1 MRKFSGEEDLNLRLH
16 RREEAPAGCLAPRE
30 FWGENDWI
38 RECIN
43 PRSTVC
49 VRRFAGFPKDR
60 LAPISRFRVCVCAP
74 EAAWGARLQPAVIY
88 LNPTLSSLHAPSSTE
103 LSTLFRAP
111 PSLPSPGASGAQYTA
126 DPSVRR
132 VSRSRGRNAA
142 ATRLFTGDCLLAG
155 SPFFPRSSFHVL
167 NNFPLSSKL
176 SRVSLIS
183 LARPPHLPLERPRD
197 GGESRIYALVLF
209 NVSPPPVSS
218 HPSCRRPS
226 ELSKTAPRMR
236 R

>member
-111 PSLPSPGASGAQYTA
+111 PSLPP
-126 DPSVRR
+126 
-132 VSRSRGRNAA
+132 
-142 ATRLFTGDCLLAG
+142 
-155 SPFFPRSSFHVL
+155 FPRSQRCAIYSG
-167 NNFPLSSKL
+167 
-176 SRVSLIS
+176 SLRPAS
-183 LARPPHLPLERPRD
+183 LAIPRAERSGDAPVYWRLFVGRLPFLPSLFFSRSKQFPPFLQALPRLPHQS
-197 GGESRIYALVLF
+197 GAAA
-209 NVSPPPVSS
+209 PPPA
-218 HPSCRRPS
+218 R
-226 ELSKTAPRMR
+226 AP
-236 R
+236 